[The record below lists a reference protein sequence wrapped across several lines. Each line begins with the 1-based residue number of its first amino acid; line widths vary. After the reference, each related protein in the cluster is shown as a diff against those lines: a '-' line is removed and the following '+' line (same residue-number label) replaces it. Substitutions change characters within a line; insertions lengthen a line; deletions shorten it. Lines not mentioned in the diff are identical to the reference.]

1 MNVITDSWYMMV
13 RSLSHIARSP
23 FIIAINLV
31 QPILWMLL
39 FSSVFANIIHIP
51 GFAADSYIDFL
62 SPGIVV
68 MSTLMAGSYAGMGML
83 ADYKQGVLNRFLVT
97 PVHRASIIIGSLLQ
111 NVVTMVIQALIMIV
125 LALIIGARFE
135 GGISGILILIL
146 CSVLLGIAFGALS
159 MALAITIRKEEG
171 LTSAVAFSTMPL
183 LFLSGLFMPMQL
195 VPGWMQTLASFNP
208 VNWAIEAG
216 REALTATGS
225 WEVVLLYMGYLI
237 IFAVIT
243 ICLAALA
250 FRRYQ
255 RSV

>member
-13 RSLSHIARSP
+13 RSLSQIARSP
-23 FIIAINLV
+23 FIITINLV

-39 FSSVFANIIHIP
+39 FSSVFANIVHIP

-68 MSTLMAGSYAGMGML
+68 MSTLMAGSYAGMGIL

-111 NVVTMVIQALIMIV
+111 NVVTLVVQALIMIG
-125 LALIIGARFE
+125 LALAMGARFE
-135 GGISGILILIL
+135 GGISGIIILIL
-146 CSVLLGIAFGALS
+146 CSILLGIAFGALS
-159 MALAITIRKEEG
+159 MALAITVRKEEG

-183 LFLSGLFMPMQL
+183 LFMSGLFMPLQL
-195 VPGWMQTLASFNP
+195 VPGWVQTLASFNP

-216 REALTATGS
+216 REALAATSDWGS
-225 WEVVLLYMGYLI
+225 VLLYIGCLL
-237 IFAVIT
+237 IFAIIT
-243 ICLAALA
+243 IWLAIRA
-250 FRRYQ
+250 FHRYQ